1 MSNSFFVFLPSNV
14 PDYSSNKPN
23 KFRVHLPKPLY
34 FNGNWVCGLH
44 SISYPYSWPSTIGT
58 LDEQWL
64 KIHFT
69 DDLGQKHVLR
79 VPIPRAS
86 HTNIEKLRDFLNST
100 LKHQINAIDSVFD
113 PEKSSK
119 DIAVSP
125 PRLEKRKRDVH
136 SQPPPIYEPTNQIKK
151 DVKRSQ
157 VSNYFFFTKI
167 IIFLRFHHHLE

>member
-14 PDYSSNKPN
+14 PDYSSNRPN

-69 DDLGQKHVLR
+69 DDLGQKHILR
-79 VPIPRAS
+79 IPIPGAS
-86 HTNIEKLRDFLNST
+86 HTNVQKLCDFLNST
-100 LKHQINAIDSVFD
+100 LKHQITAIDHVFD
-113 PEKSSK
+113 PDRSSK
-119 DIAVSP
+119 DLIVSP
-125 PRLEKRKRDVH
+125 PRLEKRIKRHVP
-136 SQPPPIYEPTNQIKK
+136 SSPPPVPKG
-151 DVKRSQ
+151 SQ
-157 VSNYFFFTKI
+157 VLNFFSKI
-167 IIFLRFHHHLE
+167 F